1 MEGKEMVPRGVVIDR
16 IARDKRR
23 IRTISGINAYMK
35 KRALELG
42 FDPQM
47 ARSRATVSNYVYG
60 ETAPDEDWMTLF
72 ALAFELTPEEMGEL
86 AYANTFRA
94 LTAA

>member
-1 MEGKEMVPRGVVIDR
+1 MEGKEMGPRGIIIDR
-16 IARDKRR
+16 LAREKKR
-23 IRTISGINAYMK
+23 IRTISGIHAYMK
-35 KRALELG
+35 KRALELDL
-42 FDPQM
+42 DPKM
-47 ARSRATVSNYVYG
+47 AKSRATVSNYLYN

-72 ALAFELTPEEMGEL
+72 ALAFDLTPSEMGEL